1 MEWREAFLAQSGGN
15 PASDDR
21 AADWLDVALARAAG
35 AAPVSGNRIRVLRDG
50 PENFPA
56 WLEAIASAKRYVYF
70 ETYIFRGDRTG
81 QQFVDALAARAR
93 EGVQVR
99 VLYDW
104 AGSFAT
110 PSRVWRTLRDAG
122 AEVRCFNPF
131 DWSSPL
137 GWVHRDHR
145 KTVSAD
151 GRVAFVSGLCVGD
164 AWAGDPEKGVPPW
177 RDTGVQIEGPAVA
190 DVEHAFARVWA
201 TVGAPI
207 PEDERRR
214 RAEIDPV
221 GDTRL
226 GVISDEP
233 GTAGLLRLDQFIASA
248 ARRSLWITDAYFAGT
263 PPYVQ
268 ALRAAAL
275 DGVDVRL
282 LVPGSSDIPALQPF
296 SRAGFRALLEAG
308 IRVFEWKGPML
319 HAKTAVCDGQWA
331 RVGSTNLNVVSWLG
345 NYELD
350 VALED
355 ARFAGQ
361 MEEMYLQD
369 LENSTELVLA
379 GRRLRSA
386 VPRPP
391 AQRMP
396 RKARGSAG
404 RAAAGALRVG
414 NTVTA
419 AISERR
425 TLESGERRMVL
436 VGGLALL
443 TVAALWAV
451 FPRVLGFPVALLL
464 GWLALSLLWKA
475 WRLRRPAKT
484 ASPASLPSVHD
495 GPTAVA
501 PSASARRSASLRG
514 DAPG

>member
-1 MEWREAFLAQSGGN
+1 MTQTGGS
-15 PASDDR
+15 PATDER
-21 AADWLDVALARAAG
+21 QGDWLDVALARAAG

-56 WLEAIASAKRYVYF
+56 WLEAIASARRYVYF

-81 QQFVDALAARAR
+81 QEFVDALCARAR
-93 EGVQVR
+93 DGVRVR

-104 AGSFAT
+104 LGSFST
-110 PSRVWRTLRDAG
+110 RSRIWRTLREAG
-122 AEVRCFNPF
+122 VEVRSFNPF

-145 KTVSAD
+145 KTVSVD
-151 GRVAFVSGLCVGD
+151 GRMAFVSGLCVGD
-164 AWAGDPEKGVPPW
+164 AWAGDPSKNIPPW
-177 RDTGVQIEGPAVA
+177 HDTGVQIEGPAVA

-207 PEDERRR
+207 PEGERLR
-214 RAEIDPV
+214 RAEMPGL

-226 GVISDEP
+226 RVISDEP

-248 ARRSLWITDAYFAGT
+248 ARQSLWITDAYFAGT

-282 LVPGSSDIPALQPF
+282 LVPGSSDIAVLQPV

-319 HAKTAVCDGQWA
+319 HAKTAVCDGRWA
-331 RVGSTNLNVVSWLG
+331 RVGSTNLNIVSWLS

-361 MEEMYLQD
+361 MEELFLAD
-369 LENSTELVLA
+369 LENSTELVLS
-379 GRRLRSA
+379 GKRLRSA
-386 VPRPP
+386 VPRPRG
-391 AQRMP
+391 QRMP
-396 RKARGSAG
+396 RRVRGSAG

-414 NTVTA
+414 NTVGA

-425 TLESGERRMVL
+425 TLESGDRRMVFL
-436 VGGLALL
+436 GGLALL
-443 TVAALWAV
+443 ALAVLWGV
-451 FPRVLGFPVALLL
+451 FPRALGIPLAVVF
-464 GWLALSLLWKA
+464 GWLGLSLLWKA
-475 WRLRRPAKT
+475 WRLRRARQS
-484 ASPASLPSVHD
+484 ASPASLPTVGD
-495 GPTAVA
+495 GSAAA
-501 PSASARRSASLRG
+501 PPNAPARESAPLRSDASG
-514 DAPG
+514 

>member
-1 MEWREAFLAQSGGN
+1 MTQTGGS
-15 PASDDR
+15 PATDER
-21 AADWLDVALARAAG
+21 QGDWLDVALARAAG

-56 WLEAIASAKRYVYF
+56 WLEAIASARRYVYF

-81 QQFVDALAARAR
+81 QEFVDALCARAR
-93 EGVQVR
+93 DGVQVR

-104 AGSFAT
+104 LGSFST
-110 PSRVWRTLRDAG
+110 RSRIWRTLREAG
-122 AEVRCFNPF
+122 VEVRSFNPF

-145 KTVSAD
+145 KTVSVD

-164 AWAGDPEKGVPPW
+164 AWAGDPSKNIPPW
-177 RDTGVQIEGPAVA
+177 HDTGVQIEGPAVA

-207 PEDERRR
+207 PEGERVR
-214 RAEIDPV
+214 RAEMPGL

-226 GVISDEP
+226 RVISDEP

-248 ARRSLWITDAYFAGT
+248 ARQSLWITDAYFAGT

-282 LVPGSSDIPALQPF
+282 LVPGSSDIAVLQPV

-319 HAKTAVCDGQWA
+319 HAKTAVCDGRWA
-331 RVGSTNLNVVSWLG
+331 RVGSTNLNIVSWLS

-355 ARFAGQ
+355 ARFAGK
-361 MEEMYLQD
+361 MEELFLAD
-369 LENSTELVLA
+369 LENSTELVLS
-379 GRRLRSA
+379 GKRLRSA
-386 VPRPP
+386 VPRPRG
-391 AQRMP
+391 QRMP
-396 RKARGSAG
+396 RRVRGSAG

-414 NTVTA
+414 NTVSA

-425 TLESGERRMVL
+425 TLESGDRRMVFL
-436 VGGLALL
+436 GGLALL
-443 TVAALWAV
+443 AVAVLWAV
-451 FPRVLGFPVALLL
+451 FPRVLGIPVAVIL

-475 WRLRRPAKT
+475 WRLRRPPQT
-484 ASPASLPSVHD
+484 TSPASLPTVHT
-495 GPTAVA
+495 GSAAVP
-501 PSASARRSASLRG
+501 PSTSARGSAPIRSDASG
-514 DAPG
+514 

>member
-1 MEWREAFLAQSGGN
+1 MAQTGGN
-15 PASDDR
+15 PAATDDR
-21 AADWLDVALARAAG
+21 EADWLDVALARAAG
-35 AAPVSGNRIRVLRDG
+35 AAPVSGNRIRMLRDG

-56 WLEAIASAKRYVYF
+56 WLEAIASARRYIYF
-70 ETYIFRGDRTG
+70 ETYIFRSDRTG
-81 QQFVDALAARAR
+81 QQFADALCARAR
-93 EGVQVR
+93 DGVQVR
-99 VLYDW
+99 VVYDW
-104 AGSFAT
+104 LGSFST
-110 PSRVWRTLRDAG
+110 RSRIWRTLREAG
-122 AEVRCFNPF
+122 VEVRAFNPF

-145 KTVSAD
+145 KTVSVD

-164 AWAGDPEKGVPPW
+164 AWAGDPEKGIPPW
-177 RDTGVQIEGPAVA
+177 HDTGVQIEGPAVA

-201 TVGAPI
+201 TVGTPI
-207 PEDERRR
+207 PEGERVRR
-214 RAEIDPV
+214 SEMSTV

-226 GVISDEP
+226 RVISDEP

-263 PPYVQ
+263 PTYVQ

-319 HAKTAVCDGQWA
+319 HAKTAVCDRTWA
-331 RVGSTNLNVVSWLG
+331 RVGSTNLNVVSWLS

-355 ARFAGQ
+355 ARFAAQ
-361 MEEMYLQD
+361 MEETFLTD
-369 LENSTELVLA
+369 LETSTELVLS

-386 VPRPP
+386 IPGARG
-391 AQRMP
+391 QRMP
-396 RKARGSAG
+396 RRMRGSAG

-414 NTVTA
+414 NTVSA

-425 TLESGERRMVL
+425 TLESGDRRMVFLGGFSL
-436 VGGLALL
+436 VALA
-443 TVAALWAV
+443 VLWAL
-451 FPRVLGFPVALLL
+451 FPRALGIPLAVIL
-464 GWLALSLLWKA
+464 GWLGLSLLWKA
-475 WRLRRPAKT
+475 WRLRRPRQT
-484 ASPASLPSVHD
+484 TSPASLPTVHD
-495 GPTAVA
+495 ANAAIVPQGKSGRG
-501 PSASARRSASLRG
+501 SASVRG
-514 DAPG
+514 DASG

>member
-1 MEWREAFLAQSGGN
+1 MTQTGGS
-15 PASDDR
+15 PATDER
-21 AADWLDVALARAAG
+21 QGDWLDVALARAAG

-56 WLEAIASAKRYVYF
+56 WLEAIASARRYVYF

-81 QQFVDALAARAR
+81 RMFVDALCARAR
-93 EGVQVR
+93 DGVRVR

-104 AGSFAT
+104 LGSFST
-110 PSRVWRTLRDAG
+110 RSRIWRTLREAG
-122 AEVRCFNPF
+122 VEVRSFNPF

-145 KTVSAD
+145 KTVSVD

-164 AWAGDPEKGVPPW
+164 AWAGDPSKNIPPW
-177 RDTGVQIEGPAVA
+177 HDTGVQIEGPAVA

-207 PEDERRR
+207 PEGERVR
-214 RAEIDPV
+214 RAEMPGL

-226 GVISDEP
+226 RVISDEP

-248 ARRSLWITDAYFAGT
+248 ARQSLWITDAYFAGT

-282 LVPGSSDIPALQPF
+282 LVPGSSDIAVLQPV

-319 HAKTAVCDGQWA
+319 HAKTAVCDGRWA
-331 RVGSTNLNVVSWLG
+331 RVGSTNLNIVSWLS

-361 MEEMYLQD
+361 MEELFLAD
-369 LENSTELVLA
+369 LENSTELVLS
-379 GRRLRSA
+379 GKRLRSA
-386 VPRPP
+386 VPRPRG
-391 AQRMP
+391 QRMP
-396 RKARGSAG
+396 RRVRGSAG

-414 NTVTA
+414 NTVGA

-425 TLESGERRMVL
+425 TLESGDRRMVFL
-436 VGGLALL
+436 GGLALL
-443 TVAALWAV
+443 GLAVLWGV
-451 FPRVLGFPVALLL
+451 FPRALGIPLAVVF
-464 GWLALSLLWKA
+464 GWLGLSLLWKA
-475 WRLRRPAKT
+475 RRLRRPRQS
-484 ASPASLPSVHD
+484 ASPASLPTVGD
-495 GPTAVA
+495 GSAAA
-501 PSASARRSASLRG
+501 PPNAPARESAPLRSDASG
-514 DAPG
+514 

>member
-1 MEWREAFLAQSGGN
+1 
-15 PASDDR
+15 
-21 AADWLDVALARAAG
+21 
-35 AAPVSGNRIRVLRDG
+35 
-50 PENFPA
+50 
-56 WLEAIASAKRYVYF
+56 
-70 ETYIFRGDRTG
+70 
-81 QQFVDALAARAR
+81 
-93 EGVQVR
+93 
-99 VLYDW
+99 
-104 AGSFAT
+104 
-110 PSRVWRTLRDAG
+110 
-122 AEVRCFNPF
+122 
-131 DWSSPL
+131 
-137 GWVHRDHR
+137 VHRDHR

-226 GVISDEP
+226 RVISDEP

>member
-1 MEWREAFLAQSGGN
+1 
-15 PASDDR
+15 
-21 AADWLDVALARAAG
+21 
-35 AAPVSGNRIRVLRDG
+35 
-50 PENFPA
+50 
-56 WLEAIASAKRYVYF
+56 
-70 ETYIFRGDRTG
+70 
-81 QQFVDALAARAR
+81 VDALCARAR
-93 EGVQVR
+93 DGVQVR

-104 AGSFAT
+104 LGSFST
-110 PSRVWRTLRDAG
+110 RSRVWRTLREAG
-122 AEVRCFNPF
+122 VEVRSFNPF

-145 KTVSAD
+145 KTVSVD
-151 GRVAFVSGLCVGD
+151 GRVAFVSGLCVAD
-164 AWAGDPEKGVPPW
+164 AWAGDPAKGIAPW
-177 RDTGVQIEGPAVA
+177 HDTGVQIEGPAVA

-207 PEDERRR
+207 PEGERVR
-214 RAEIDPV
+214 RAEMPLV

-226 GVISDEP
+226 RVISDEP

-275 DGVDVRL
+275 DGVDTRL

-319 HAKTAVCDGQWA
+319 HAKSAVCDRMWA
-331 RVGSTNLNVVSWLG
+331 RVGSTNLNIVSWLS

-361 MEEMYLQD
+361 MEEMFLAD
-369 LENSTELVLA
+369 LENSTELVLS
-379 GRRLRSA
+379 GKRLRSA
-386 VPRPP
+386 VPRPRG
-391 AQRMP
+391 QRMP
-396 RKARGSAG
+396 RRVRGSAG

-414 NTVTA
+414 NTVSA

-425 TLESGERRMVL
+425 TLESGDRRMVFL
-436 VGGLALL
+436 GGLALL
-443 TVAALWAV
+443 AVAVLWAV
-451 FPRVLGFPVALLL
+451 FPRVLGIPVAVIL

-475 WRLRRPAKT
+475 WRLRRPPQT
-484 ASPASLPSVHD
+484 TSPASLPTVHT
-495 GPTAVA
+495 GSAAVP
-501 PSASARRSASLRG
+501 PSTSARGSAPIRSDASG
-514 DAPG
+514 

>member
-1 MEWREAFLAQSGGN
+1 MATSETS
-15 PASDDR
+15 ASAYMHESALLDR
-21 AADWLDVALARAAG
+21 AFTRAAG
-35 AAPVSGNRIRVLRDG
+35 APLVSGNGVRLLK
-50 PENFPA
+50 NAAANYPA
-56 WLEAIASAKRYVYF
+56 WLEAIHSARAKVYF
-70 ETYIFRGDRTG
+70 ENYFICDDHIGREFAS
-81 QQFVDALAARAR
+81 ALAERARA
-93 EGVQVR
+93 GVR
-99 VLYDW
+99 VCLVHDW
-104 AGSFAT
+104 LGSIGKA
-110 PSRVWRTLRDAG
+110 SRRFWRTLTDAG
-122 AEVRCFNPF
+122 VEVRTFNPLKF
-131 DWSSPL
+131 TSPMDVL
-137 GWVHRDHR
+137 HRDHR
-145 KTVSAD
+145 KVLAVDSRI
-151 GRVAFVSGLCVGD
+151 GFVTGLCVGD
-164 AWAGDPEKGVPPW
+164 MWVGDEKRNIAPW

-226 GVISDEP
+226 RVISDEP

>member
-1 MEWREAFLAQSGGN
+1 MTQTGGN
-15 PASDDR
+15 PATDER
-21 AADWLDVALARAAG
+21 QGDWLDVALARAAG

-56 WLEAIASAKRYVYF
+56 WLEAIASARRYVYF

-81 QQFVDALAARAR
+81 QMFVDALCARAR
-93 EGVQVR
+93 DGVRVR

-104 AGSFAT
+104 LGSFST
-110 PSRVWRTLRDAG
+110 RSRIWRTLREAG
-122 AEVRCFNPF
+122 VEVRSFNPF

-145 KTVSAD
+145 KTVSVD
-151 GRVAFVSGLCVGD
+151 GRAAFVSGLCVGD
-164 AWAGDPEKGVPPW
+164 AWAGDPSKNIPPW
-177 RDTGVQIEGPAVA
+177 HDTGVQIEGPAVA

-207 PEDERRR
+207 PEGERVR
-214 RAEIDPV
+214 RAEMPGL

-226 GVISDEP
+226 RVISDEP

-248 ARRSLWITDAYFAGT
+248 ARQSLWITDAYFAGT

-282 LVPGSSDIPALQPF
+282 LVPGSSDIAVLQPV

-319 HAKTAVCDGQWA
+319 HAKTAVCDGRWA
-331 RVGSTNLNVVSWLG
+331 RVGSTNLNLVSWLS

-355 ARFAGQ
+355 ARFAGK
-361 MEEMYLQD
+361 MEELFLAD
-369 LENSTELVLA
+369 LENSTELVLS
-379 GRRLRSA
+379 GKRLRSA
-386 VPRPP
+386 VPRPRGR
-391 AQRMP
+391 RMP
-396 RKARGSAG
+396 RRVRGSAG

-414 NTVTA
+414 NTVSA

-425 TLESGERRMVL
+425 TLESGDRRMVFL
-436 VGGLALL
+436 GGLALL
-443 TVAALWAV
+443 ALAVLWGV
-451 FPRVLGFPVALLL
+451 FPRALGIPLAVVF
-464 GWLALSLLWKA
+464 GWLGLSLLWKA
-475 WRLRRPAKT
+475 WRLRRARQS
-484 ASPASLPSVHD
+484 ASPASLPTVGD
-495 GPTAVA
+495 GSAAVPSNA
-501 PSASARRSASLRG
+501 PARESAPLRSDASG
-514 DAPG
+514 

>member
-226 GVISDEP
+226 RVISDEP

-331 RVGSTNLNVVSWLG
+331 RVGSTNLTSSAGSATTSWTWRWRTRASPG
-345 NYELD
+345 RWRRCTSRTWRTRPSWCWP
-350 VALED
+350 ED
-355 ARFAGQ
+355 GSAAPCHGRPPSGCR
-361 MEEMYLQD
+361 
-369 LENSTELVLA
+369 
-379 GRRLRSA
+379 GRREA
-386 VPRPP
+386 
-391 AQRMP
+391 
-396 RKARGSAG
+396 ARGG
-404 RAAAGALRVG
+404 LRP
-414 NTVTA
+414 
-419 AISERR
+419 E
-425 TLESGERRMVL
+425 LSG
-436 VGGLALL
+436 
-443 TVAALWAV
+443 WAT
-451 FPRVLGFPVALLL
+451 P
-464 GWLALSLLWKA
+464 S
-475 WRLRRPAKT
+475 RP
-484 ASPASLPSVHD
+484 
-495 GPTAVA
+495 
-501 PSASARRSASLRG
+501 PSASGGRWRAASGGWCSSAAWRS
-514 DAPG
+514 

>member
-1 MEWREAFLAQSGGN
+1 MS
-15 PASDDR
+15 
-21 AADWLDVALARAAG
+21 V
-35 AAPVSGNRIRVLRDG
+35 
-50 PENFPA
+50 
-56 WLEAIASAKRYVYF
+56 
-70 ETYIFRGDRTG
+70 
-81 QQFVDALAARAR
+81 
-93 EGVQVR
+93 
-99 VLYDW
+99 
-104 AGSFAT
+104 
-110 PSRVWRTLRDAG
+110 
-122 AEVRCFNPF
+122 
-131 DWSSPL
+131 
-137 GWVHRDHR
+137 
-145 KTVSAD
+145 D

-164 AWAGDPEKGVPPW
+164 AWAGDPEKGIPPW
-177 RDTGVQIEGPAVA
+177 RDTGVGIEGPAVA

-201 TVGAPI
+201 TVGTPI

-214 RAEIDPV
+214 RAEIAPI

-226 GVISDEP
+226 RVISDEP

-361 MEEMYLQD
+361 MEEMFLAD

-379 GRRLRSA
+379 GKRLSSA

-391 AQRMP
+391 SQRMP
-396 RKARGSAG
+396 RKMRGSAG

-436 VGGLALL
+436 FGGLALL
-443 TVAALWAV
+443 VVAVLWAV

-464 GWLALSLLWKA
+464 GWLSLSLLWKA
-475 WRLRRPAKT
+475 WRLRRPQQT

-495 GPTAVA
+495 GSASVPPT
-501 PSASARRSASLRG
+501 ASARRSASLRG